1 MGSRIV
7 LDTLSY
13 KYPGQ
18 TKYAISDISMEFIP
32 GIIYGVIGSNGA
44 GKTTLLKIV
53 GLLLK
58 PQEGKILINGE
69 DPWTNNIEY
78 YRQKT
83 VYVHEKPI
91 MLRTTVYNNLLYP
104 LKLRGIPRGEAHKR
118 IQSIAHTLGL
128 SHLLK
133 ERAHKLSTGQKQLV
147 GIARAL
153 LVDPEII
160 ALDEPFSNLDFTKKK
175 LVTSI
180 LQKLSSK
187 GKTII
192 VSSHDTLTI
201 EKTSGQL
208 IVLENGKI
216 ICRGPT
222 KKTIKFLYERNSSCS
237 DN

>member
-1 MGSRIV
+1 MGYRLV
-7 LDTLSY
+7 LDNVSY

-18 TKYAISDISMEFIP
+18 TQYAISDISIEFIP

-44 GKTTLLKIV
+44 GKTTLLKIT
-53 GLLLK
+53 GLLYKPLK
-58 PQEGKILINGE
+58 GKILLNGK

-78 YRQKT
+78 YRRRT

-104 LKLRGIPRGEAHKR
+104 LKLREIPREEAHKR

-128 SHLLK
+128 SHFLEEK
-133 ERAHKLSTGQKQLV
+133 AHKLSTGQKQLV

-153 LVDPEII
+153 LVDPDII

-175 LVTSI
+175 LVTS
-180 LQKLSSK
+180 LLRKLSSK

-192 VSSHDTLTI
+192 ISSHDTLTI
-201 EKTSGQL
+201 EKTSDQL

-216 ICRGPT
+216 ICKGPT
-222 KKTIKFLYERNSSCS
+222 KETIKFLYEGNSSCS